1 VSQSVLS
8 VIGKVSSA
16 SNVERLDFKIINPQP
31 VLAGRHKSGGAN
43 GTSSLEIEDG
53 EAEEVDTGITT
64 KLEIKIV
71 CKHGEWPLRQDNLA
85 RYENWRGAHLRQE
98 S

>member
-1 VSQSVLS
+1 LGTGKALMVCASQSVLS
-8 VIGKVSSA
+8 VIGKASSA

-31 VLAGRHKSGGAN
+31 VLAGRHKSRGAN
-43 GTSSLEIEDG
+43 GTSSLEIEDE

-71 CKHGEWPLRQDNLA
+71 CKHGECPPPPP
-85 RYENWRGAHLRQE
+85 QE
-98 S
+98 CVA